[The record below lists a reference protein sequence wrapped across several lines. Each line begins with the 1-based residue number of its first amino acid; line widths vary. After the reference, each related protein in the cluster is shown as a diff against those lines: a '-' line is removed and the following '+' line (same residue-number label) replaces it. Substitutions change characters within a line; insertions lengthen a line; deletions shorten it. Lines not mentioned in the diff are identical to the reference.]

1 MRIYVGE
8 SYIYL
13 RVSSLAQERNAM
25 TPVSTRTR
33 TPGRSKRTVIIRQPH
48 KVETASF
55 FSPVS
60 GCGLPQVY
68 AVLEAGYVQVDVGQ
82 EHVTC
87 LGLLAELSQQFTSPP
102 ALKKKASEADTQGS
116 NHGHEMLEHVV
127 LYQSFD
133 DIRAGCFRYVT
144 ASGNAI
150 RSVKIVW

>member
-1 MRIYVGE
+1 MRIYAGE
-8 SYIYL
+8 SYVYL
-13 RVSSLAQERNAM
+13 RVSSFAQERNAM

-33 TPGRSKRTVIIRQPH
+33 TPGHSKRTALIRQPH

-55 FSPVS
+55 FSPLS

-87 LGLLAELSQQFTSPP
+87 LSLLADLSQQFTSPP
-102 ALKKKASEADTQGS
+102 VVRKKASVADTQGS
-116 NHGHEMLEHVV
+116 VHGHEVPEHVV

-133 DIRAGCFRYVT
+133 DIRAGSFRYVT

-150 RSVKIVW
+150 RW

>member
-1 MRIYVGE
+1 M
-8 SYIYL
+8 YL
-13 RVSSLAQERNAM
+13 RVSSLAGERNAM

-48 KVETASF
+48 KVDTASI

-102 ALKKKASEADTQGS
+102 AARKKASKADTQS
-116 NHGHEMLEHVV
+116 SDHGREVPERVV

-144 ASGNAI
+144 ASGNAN
-150 RSVKIVW
+150 RSGKIIC

>member
-1 MRIYVGE
+1 MQERATSTFKV
-8 SYIYL
+8 
-13 RVSSLAQERNAM
+13 RSLAQERNAM
-25 TPVSTRTR
+25 IPLSTRTR

-48 KVETASF
+48 KVDTASI

-102 ALKKKASEADTQGS
+102 AARKKASKADTQS
-116 NHGHEMLEHVV
+116 SDHGREVPERVV

-144 ASGNAI
+144 ASGNAN
-150 RSVKIVW
+150 RSGKIIF